1 MQANVPQP
9 ATDEDETD
17 DVDEELKKLQVNI
30 VAKISTTFS
39 NTNCDKG
46 GRKGVEYKC
55 VMVQKKT
62 MFLLTLDDPGGGWRW
77 RLE

>member
-39 NTNCDKG
+39 DTNCDKDF
-46 GRKGVEYKC
+46 VS
-55 VMVQKKT
+55 V
-62 MFLLTLDDPGGGWRW
+62 
-77 RLE
+77 